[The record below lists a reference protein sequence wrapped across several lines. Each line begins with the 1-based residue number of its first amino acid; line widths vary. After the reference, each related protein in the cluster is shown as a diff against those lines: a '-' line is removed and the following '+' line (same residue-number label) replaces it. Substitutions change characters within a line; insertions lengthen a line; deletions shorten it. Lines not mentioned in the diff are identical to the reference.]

1 MDLAYV
7 FIYICMAAFAF
18 SLLCIICC
26 RSPGDAHPE
35 EEGRAAALAQLAALM
50 ERARRLAAAAP
61 ALPVVKKELGYFPYS
76 AAEEASGQRLV
87 CAICLE
93 VFVHGAACRVRRGSG
108 VQALFPP
115 GLHWDVDGE
124 RQERL
129 PAVQGSHSAGSGTAV
144 RCGRDCL
151 AVTS

>member
-93 VFVHGAACRVRRGSG
+93 VFVHGTACGEVPACRHFFHRDCIGMWMENGKNDCPLCR
-108 VQALFPP
+108 ALIVP
-115 GLHWDVDGE
+115 GA
-124 RQERL
+124 ERL
-129 PAVQGSHSAGSGTAV
+129 SAAEDIV
-144 RCGRDCL
+144 
-151 AVTS
+151 